1 MIKRV
6 LAGLAAGIA
15 ATIAFGVLAAP
26 EAAAIQDPNTKCVWI
41 WTAGG
46 SGACKKLD

>member
-6 LAGLAAGIA
+6 LAGLVAGIA
-15 ATIAFGVLAAP
+15 ATIAFGALAAP
-26 EAAAIQDPNTKCVWI
+26 EAAAIQDPTTKCVWI

-46 SGACKKLD
+46 GACKKLE